1 MDANVITSSRVYKD
15 FYKDKMTE
23 ISSHED
29 QFKPVM
35 FTDTISLVESARD
48 LALEQAAEVVRKS
61 QLKTQSLQNQAV

>member
-1 MDANVITSSRVYKD
+1 
-15 FYKDKMTE
+15 MTE